1 MMLPSEILQDHNL
14 LYLSIFGGLAL
25 FLLAA
30 VWNDLSDEIPYRR
43 FPLVG
48 KEWWDFSNKK
58 ARERFTHSAR
68 ALLAEGFAKG
78 FAVFQVIG
86 ATNPVIILDPKYI
99 DEIKNHPLLSFQK
112 AAQQSFFNNRIPGFE
127 ALHQDHDALILV
139 EAARVKI
146 TQALGPLSIP
156 LSTESAKSLKDI
168 IVPSKEWTAYN
179 FFQKSPHIVAR
190 VSTLVFM
197 GEKVCRDPAWLEVA
211 VNYTIDTFQAGRDL
225 RMWPSMLRPWVHW
238 FLPSCRKT
246 RQHHAIA
253 KAIVSREI
261 QARAER
267 TQRQLNGKV
276 VSERPNAL
284 DWIDE
289 LSSAHGIQSDP
300 LKVQLGL
307 SVAAIHTTSNMLTHV
322 MYDLAAYPEYC
333 DPLREEIKAVLAED
347 GRLQKS
353 TLAKLKLLDS
363 FIKES
368 QRLNPVSITSLNR
381 VATGPVELSDGTK
394 IPRGATIAVSGHI
407 NFDESIY
414 PNASTFDGYRFYKL
428 RQEPGHEHHHQLVT
442 TTNKSF
448 DFGHGVHACPGR
460 FFAANEVKIIVI
472 HLLLKYD
479 WTFKDAQAGGRP
491 KSLQIGVEVLANP
504 SVELLF
510 RAREPEIDLAALGE

>member
-1 MMLPSEILQDHNL
+1 
-14 LYLSIFGGLAL
+14 
-25 FLLAA
+25 
-30 VWNDLSDEIPYRR
+30 
-43 FPLVG
+43 
-48 KEWWDFSNKK
+48 
-58 ARERFTHSAR
+58 
-68 ALLAEGFAKG
+68 
-78 FAVFQVIG
+78 
-86 ATNPVIILDPKYI
+86 
-99 DEIKNHPLLSFQK
+99 
-112 AAQQSFFNNRIPGFE
+112 
-127 ALHQDHDALILV
+127 
-139 EAARVKI
+139 
-146 TQALGPLSIP
+146 
-156 LSTESAKSLKDI
+156 
-168 IVPSKEWTAYN
+168 
-179 FFQKSPHIVAR
+179 
-190 VSTLVFM
+190 M

-368 QRLNPVSITSLNR
+368 QRLNPVSIS
-381 VATGPVELSDGTK
+381 E
-394 IPRGATIAVSGHI
+394 
-407 NFDESIY
+407 
-414 PNASTFDGYRFYKL
+414 
-428 RQEPGHEHHHQLVT
+428 
-442 TTNKSF
+442 
-448 DFGHGVHACPGR
+448 
-460 FFAANEVKIIVI
+460 
-472 HLLLKYD
+472 
-479 WTFKDAQAGGRP
+479 
-491 KSLQIGVEVLANP
+491 
-504 SVELLF
+504 
-510 RAREPEIDLAALGE
+510 